1 MIGSLVG
8 VIFLLII
15 AGFVWWAV
23 VAKLFPLVAP
33 YIGEPF
39 LTFIQIILAFI
50 VLVLV
55 LYVISVMLGFAG
67 VHVPMWGSLR

>member
-15 AGFVWWAV
+15 LGFAWWAIV
-23 VAKLFPLVAP
+23 TQLFPLISP

-39 LTFIQIILAFI
+39 LTFIKIILAFI
-50 VLVLV
+50 VLVIV

-67 VHVPMWGSLR
+67 VHVPVFGNFR